1 MAISSNNGSAGRPMT
16 LAPPSMG
23 KPRKYSLPVIYPKP
37 SLSVY
42 AAAAE
47 SAKES
52 LSRRRKFSQVGHVVG
67 HRLSTT
73 IGWRTPVSS
82 QDVVNQAK
90 SLCGRFLRAKLR
102 TCSAVHKKLGL
113 QRLKSVSNMAC
124 GSNTAEI
131 AAELRLLTAELE
143 RIHPKL
149 FQSVASNLGLH
160 TLPTES
166 VVHNVFTSVAEEIFR
181 TDITWGRIVALF
193 AMTGA
198 LAMDCVKG
206 GHPEFVLGLVQKMG
220 IFVER
225 DLAPWICQQGG
236 WTVLLTRFKNDSS
249 ISYVIPVVLSTALM
263 LVFMFVVYWIS
274 RQ

>member
-1 MAISSNNGSAGRPMT
+1 MAISPTANGSAPRPMT

-23 KPRKYSLPVIYPKP
+23 RPRKYSLPVVIPRP

-47 SAKES
+47 TTKEPI
-52 LSRRRKFSQVGHVVG
+52 SRRRKFSQVGQVVG

-73 IGWRTPVSS
+73 IGWRSPISQ

-90 SLCGRFLRAKLR
+90 SLCGRYL
-102 TCSAVHKKLGL
+102 
-113 QRLKSVSNMAC
+113 SVSNLAC

-131 AAELRLLTAELE
+131 ANELRLLANELE
-143 RIHPKL
+143 NSHPKL

-160 TLPTES
+160 SFPSEA
-166 VVHNVFTSVAEEIFR
+166 VVHNVFAAVAEEIFR
-181 TDITWGRIVALF
+181 NDVTWGRIVALF

-198 LAMDCVKG
+198 LAMDCVKT
-206 GHPEFVLGLVQKMG
+206 GHPEYVLGLVQRMG
-220 IFVER
+220 IFVES

-236 WTVLLTRFKNDSS
+236 WLQEF
-249 ISYVIPVVLSTALM
+249 
-263 LVFMFVVYWIS
+263 FVVSYSSSELPIFCIS
-274 RQ
+274 HLSS

>member
-1 MAISSNNGSAGRPMT
+1 MAISPTANGTSNRPMT
-16 LAPPSMG
+16 LAPPSIG
-23 KPRKYSLPVIYPKP
+23 RPRKYSLPVIYPRP

-47 SAKES
+47 TTKES
-52 LSRRRKFSQVGHVVG
+52 ISRRRKFSQVGQVVG

-73 IGWRTPVSS
+73 IGWRSPISQ

-90 SLCGRFLRAKLR
+90 SLCGRYLRQKLR
-102 TCSAVHKKLGL
+102 SCSAVHKKLGL
-113 QRLKSVSNMAC
+113 QRLKSVSNLAC

-131 AAELRLLTAELE
+131 ANELRLLANELE
-143 RIHPKL
+143 NSHPKL

-160 TLPTES
+160 NLPSEA
-166 VVHNVFTSVAEEIFR
+166 VVHNMFAAVAEEIFR
-181 TDITWGRIVALF
+181 SDVTWGRIVALF

-206 GHPEFVLGLVQKMG
+206 GHPEYVLGLVQRMG

-236 WTVLLTRFKNDSS
+236 WATLLTRFKKDTTTSYTKEVVCS
-249 ISYVIPVVLSTALM
+249 IIF
-263 LVFMFVVYWIS
+263 VFLIFILWWFFC
-274 RQ
+274 